1 MYATER
7 SQAGPLRRQRGL
19 SIIELMVG
27 MVVALIVGLA
37 ASSSAVVFTASQRQG
52 IGVGGVAVNVTTVLS
67 ALKNDASTAGLGF
80 FGEGVYLCDKINIS
94 RGTVVLSDNANFVP
108 VQVTRVG
115 TFDRVDV
122 IQASR
127 VQSGASARLQV
138 PTVGADAQ
146 VMSFLPS
153 AVGDAVVLSPAAPGD
168 PCLLR
173 SVTANTPAAG
183 DEPQKLTFA
192 AGGLHNDG
200 VFSVN
205 PTYSSAGGSVTLMGG
220 LSWNRY
226 RLSGTDL
233 VLDRPFDGVSV
244 VLARNVIAFRAQ
256 YGVSSGVAG
265 SKTLETW
272 VDATGAWATI
282 NSLNINRVRAVR
294 IGVVTRSP
302 QREKENTAGV
312 CEASLDKP
320 RLFGAEVEPDVADW
334 GCYRFRSAQVVVPMR
349 NIVMGIKT

>member
-7 SQAGPLRRQRGL
+7 TPAVSLHRQRGL

-67 ALKNDASTAGLGF
+67 ALKNDAATAGLGF
-80 FGEGVYLCDKINIS
+80 FGEGVYLCDKMNIS
-94 RGTVVLSDNANFVP
+94 RGNVVLADGANFVP
-108 VQVTRVG
+108 VQVSRVG
-115 TFDRVDV
+115 TLDRVDV

-127 VQSGASARLQV
+127 VQAGASARLQV
-138 PTVGADAQ
+138 PTSGADAQ
-146 VMSFLPS
+146 VMSFLPG

-168 PCLLR
+168 PCLMR
-173 SVTANTPAAG
+173 SITATTPAAG
-183 DEPQKLTFA
+183 DDPQRLTFA

-205 PTYSSAGGSVTLMGG
+205 PTYSSAGGSATLMGAV
-220 LSWNRY
+220 SWNRY
-226 RLSGTDL
+226 RLNGTDL
-233 VLDRPFDGVSV
+233 VLDQPFTGASV
-244 VLARNVIAFRAQ
+244 VLARNVIGFRAQ
-256 YGVSSGVAG
+256 YGISSGVAG
-265 SKTLETW
+265 SKTLQSW

-302 QREKENTAGV
+302 QREKENASGV
-312 CEASLDKP
+312 CEASLEKP
-320 RLFGAEVEPDVADW
+320 QLFGNVVEPDVLDW

-349 NIVMGIKT
+349 NIVLGIKT